1 MLRKLMGLLVCTLF
15 VCAATAAVA
24 DVPDLEL
31 SQATF
36 DAGNPPAG
44 VTLVL
49 WNLPGATGN
58 PFTDARGDDGN
69 DYDATIQL
77 LLRNA
82 DNQPIPDFPQE
93 DMWILP
99 TPDAAGNFFACTNGT
114 IADNDTD
121 DAGRTQWQLPMNA
134 GGFTD
139 LAADITQCY
148 ISGAALVGPGLA
160 LGYNSCDLTGD
171 GNVNLSD
178 IGLFSQDFY
187 GAYNFRSDFIF
198 DGILNLSDIGL
209 LAQGN
214 GSGCP

>member
-31 SQATF
+31 SQASF
-36 DAGNPPAG
+36 DAGAPG
-44 VTLVL
+44 VQVVL
-49 WNLPGATGN
+49 FNLPNATGN
-58 PFTDARGDDGN
+58 PFTAARGVDGM

-82 DNQPIPDFPQE
+82 NNDPIGSFPAE

-114 IADNDTD
+114 VADADTD
-121 DAGRTQWQLPMNA
+121 AAGRTQWQNPLNA

-139 LAADITQCY
+139 GAADVTQVY
-148 ISGAALVGPGLA
+148 ISGAALVGPGLDVQ
-160 LGYNSCDLTGD
+160 YNSADITGD

-187 GAYNFRSDFIF
+187 GTYNFRSDFVF
-198 DGILNLSDIGL
+198 DGTLNLSDIGL

-214 GSGCP
+214 GASCP

>member
-31 SQATF
+31 SQAQF
-36 DAGNPPAG
+36 ASGSIA
-44 VTLVL
+44 VQVVVF
-49 WNLPGATGN
+49 NLPNGDGST
-58 PFTDARGDDGN
+58 FVDARGTDGN
-69 DYDATIQL
+69 DYDATIEL

-82 DNQPIPDFPQE
+82 NNDPIGSFPAE
-93 DMWILP
+93 DMWIMP
-99 TPDAAGNFFACTNGT
+99 TPDTADNFFACTNGT
-114 IADNDTD
+114 IADADTD
-121 DAGRTQWQLPMNA
+121 GAGRTIWQNPLNA
-134 GGFTD
+134 GGYTD
-139 LAADITQCY
+139 TGADVTQVY
-148 ISGAALVGPGLA
+148 ISGAALVGPGLDVQ
-160 LGYNSCDLTGD
+160 YNSADITGD

-198 DGILNLSDIGL
+198 DGVLNLSDIGL

-214 GSGCP
+214 GASCP